1 MAPPLGLSPPGGDR
15 SCIMTPLWVLV
26 NSLQRAPFGTH
37 HLGKWAALGGAS
49 RREGLP
55 SLERDMRF
63 ARQDVQAWRPEK
75 AEIKGR

>member
-1 MAPPLGLSPPGGDR
+1 M
-15 SCIMTPLWVLV
+15 
-26 NSLQRAPFGTH
+26 
-37 HLGKWAALGGAS
+37 KWAAVGGAS

>member
-1 MAPPLGLSPPGGDR
+1 MGLTIWGSGRGR
-15 SCIMTPLWVLV
+15 
-26 NSLQRAPFGTH
+26 
-37 HLGKWAALGGAS
+37 GGAS